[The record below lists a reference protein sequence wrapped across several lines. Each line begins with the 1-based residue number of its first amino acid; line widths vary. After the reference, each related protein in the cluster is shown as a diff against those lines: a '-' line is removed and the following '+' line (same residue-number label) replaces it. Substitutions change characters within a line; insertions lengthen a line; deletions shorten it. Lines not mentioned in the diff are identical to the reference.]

1 VAAATSHHGL
11 SRLGDGVNARL
22 HSHLGDGVNAR
33 LHSHLGDGEN
43 ARLHSH
49 LGDGENARLDENE
62 CMDEC
67 MDEYMDELSAPQ
79 RQQLW
84 LAKLVKAYEAADL
97 HVDDDEDDEDKED
110 KEDDEDKE
118 EVKSDDRRVR
128 ISASR
133 TKRLTRRRR
142 SSFSRVQQWLRV
154 TRRPLEV
161 QL

>member
-1 VAAATSHHGL
+1 
-11 SRLGDGVNARL
+11 VNARL
-22 HSHLGDGVNAR
+22 HSHLGDGEIAR

-49 LGDGENARLDENE
+49 LGDGENARLDEDE

-97 HVDDDEDDEDKED
+97 HVEDNEDD
-110 KEDDEDKE
+110 EDDEDKE
-118 EVKSDDRRVR
+118 EVKSEDRRVR

-154 TRRPLEV
+154 TRRPVQV

>member
-1 VAAATSHHGL
+1 
-11 SRLGDGVNARL
+11 VNARL
-22 HSHLGDGVNAR
+22 HSHLGDGEIAR
-33 LHSHLGDGEN
+33 LNSHLGDGEN

-49 LGDGENARLDENE
+49 LGDCENARLDEDE

-97 HVDDDEDDEDKED
+97 HVEDDEDD
-110 KEDDEDKE
+110 EDDEDKE
-118 EVKSDDRRVR
+118 EVKSEDRRVR

-142 SSFSRVQQWLRV
+142 SSMRSSFSRVQQWLRV
-154 TRRPLEV
+154 TRRPVQV